1 MSRYTYYHVLYVG
14 MINIMMF
21 VPSLLIRDR
30 FNGAVSGMLVAM
42 VIGSI
47 LSLGTMACFERFP
60 GLGFPEICDR
70 YTPRWFTQT
79 NILFAALCLWLP
91 AGIIVIYAYSE
102 TVRMFFY
109 PDINP
114 YLNLFLMATAA
125 VWACTRST
133 RTVQFIHEIMVI
145 LSSPLLILFIM
156 KAISNENISWDA
168 IRYVAGYVNKP
179 PSFETVAAATFLFS
193 GYLSLLIFNRLY
205 IVGFKFRFRW
215 VVPVFGILFLLITFF
230 VPIGFHGTVGV
241 ENYVYLWSM
250 TADSM
255 LTEYGFINRVLFV
268 FLLLFTGLSLL
279 FVMNTWH
286 TTIMLLRYAINGAI
300 KVEEDP
306 VPWLNVWLGL
316 GIGLLAFLFMRFVNL
331 EKSQVLSEAWLVLR
345 FFLEIYFLFLM
356 LYFVRK
362 QKKEQIHL

>member
-30 FNGAVSGMLVAM
+30 FNGAVSGMLIAM
-42 VIGSI
+42 VIGTI

-60 GLGFPEICDR
+60 GLGFPEICER
-70 YTPRWFTQT
+70 YTPRWFTQA
-79 NILFAALCLWLP
+79 NILFAAFVLWLP

-114 YLNLFLMATAA
+114 YMNLLLMTTAA
-125 VWACTRST
+125 VWASTRST
-133 RTVQFIHEIMVI
+133 RTVQFTHEIMVI
-145 LSSPLLILFIM
+145 LSSPLILLFIM
-156 KAISNENISWDA
+156 KAAFNENINWDA
-168 IRYVAGYVNKP
+168 IRFVAGFVNQP
-179 PSFETVAAATFLFS
+179 PSFNAIAASTFLFS

-205 IVGFKFRFRW
+205 TVGFKFQLRW
-215 VVPVFGILFLLITFF
+215 VVPLFGIIFLTITFF
-230 VPIGFHGTVGV
+230 VPIGFHGSVGV
-241 ENYVYLWSM
+241 ADYVYLWSM

-286 TTIMLLRYAINGAI
+286 TTIMLIRYSLHGSTQ
-300 KVEEDP
+300 VEEDP
-306 VPWLNVWLGL
+306 VPWINVWLGL
-316 GIGLLAFLFMRFVNL
+316 GIGALTFLFMRFVNI
-331 EKSQVLSEAWLVLR
+331 ERSQHISEGWLVLR

-356 LYFVRK
+356 MYFVRK
-362 QKKEQIHL
+362 HKKEQIRL